1 MEKRRFGNTD
11 MNVSALGFGGA
22 EIGFEDAS
30 LASVE
35 KLLGTA
41 LDAGLNVIDTAE
53 CYADSEEKIGRAVG
67 HRRDEFYLFT
77 KCGHDGKSFGLD
89 DWSVEL
95 LEKSINRSL
104 KNLKTDCVD
113 LIQLH
118 TCGRDLL
125 EAGDVIRVLER
136 ARQAGKTRYIGYSGD
151 RDDAEFAAQLGVFDT
166 LQTSISVFDQ
176 QNVELALPVAREKN
190 MGVIAKRP
198 LGNAAWR
205 HAELQAGAYWENYW
219 RRMKKLDYPFLQKSP
234 DEIAS
239 VALRWTLSTPGVHT
253 AIVGTTKPERWIS
266 NAHLLNGG
274 ALSQHEYDA
283 IRARWGEVA
292 DDSWTA
298 ES

>member
-11 MNVSALGFGGA
+11 MEVSALGFGGA
-22 EIGFEDAS
+22 EIGYEDAS
-30 LASVE
+30 LATVE

-53 CYADSEEKIGRAVG
+53 CYADSEEKIGRAVS
-67 HRRDEFYLFT
+67 HRRNEFFLFT

-104 KNLKTDCVD
+104 KNLKTDYVD
-113 LIQLH
+113 LVQLH
-118 TCGRDLL
+118 TCGKDLL
-125 EAGDVIRVLER
+125 EKGDVIQVLEK

-151 RDDAEFAAQLGVFDT
+151 RSEAEYAAQLGVFDT
-166 LQTSISVFDQ
+166 LQTSISIFDQ
-176 QNVELALPVAREKN
+176 QNVELALPIAREKN

-205 HAELQAGAYWENYW
+205 HAEVQEGAYWEQYW
-219 RRMKKLDYPFLQKSP
+219 HRMKKLQYPFLQKSA

-239 VALRWTLSTPGVHT
+239 IALRWTLSTPGVHT

-266 NAHLLNGG
+266 NAKLLAEG
-274 ALSQHEYDA
+274 ALPQHEWDA
-283 IRARWGEVA
+283 IRARWSEVA
-292 DDSWTA
+292 DESWTA